1 MAIDFSR
8 AFRGI
13 ATGALGAANQAIEQK
28 DRMYAQIAV
37 NAGNNYFQNI
47 LPQSIEA
54 EKNRKETYDRIFSFT
69 GDRKFAELMDRDGL
83 TTLKDGFSQATE
95 LYKNVDKEKLKGATF
110 EGNYEDR
117 YNQRIKSRDEM
128 YQPLLK
134 QLGFGIGSMG
144 PNTIKSQIEEDF
156 VTGKDTK
163 STSMQTMDD
172 TATQMSQK
180 TEPSITGISE
190 FLKPEEA
197 ETQVETKFK
206 QIDKAIFDTNAA
218 YGSVEAGVDGFIF
231 SQAAEY
237 QDMINSH
244 KEIADKYKPGRDQ
257 NQIALESTRA
267 MQMDVIPSIE
277 AVQFGDTG
285 GFIKQSGT
293 RKYINLNQAID
304 QNRGTE
310 YDLNRVDLN
319 DEQLEFIGNVIKSV
333 KEEDVNIYG
342 NKFRNIYEQFKEL
355 KTKQDLNNF
364 YASDTETY
372 KNAYAFA
379 TIIRADQLDKNYGYQ
394 TSQLFLASLP
404 QVKSLQ
410 GGNLTNGITFAVNK
424 LRADRINNRR

>member
-28 DRMYAQIAV
+28 DRMYAEIAV
-37 NAGNNYFQNI
+37 SAGKNYLENI

-54 EKNRKETYDRIFSFT
+54 EKLRKENYNRIFSLT
-69 GDRKFAELMDRDGL
+69 GDRNFTELMDRDGF
-83 TTLKDGFSQATE
+83 TTLNNGVTQATE
-95 LYKNVDKEKLKGATF
+95 LYKNVDKEKLKAATF
-110 EGNYEDR
+110 ETSYEDR
-117 YNQRIKSRDEM
+117 YNQRQKSQREKYD
-128 YQPLLK
+128 PILK
-134 QLGFGIGSMG
+134 QLGFGIGGIG
-144 PNTIKSQIEEDF
+144 PNTVKAEIEEDF

-190 FLKPEEA
+190 FLKPQEA

-218 YGSVEAGVDGFIF
+218 YGSVEAGIDGFIF

-285 GFIKQSGT
+285 SFIRQSGN
-293 RKYINLNQAID
+293 RKYINLNKAID
-304 QNRGTE
+304 QNRSKE
-310 YDLNRVDLN
+310 YDLSGVDLN
-319 DEQLEFIGNVIKSV
+319 DQQLEFIANVIKSV
-333 KEEDVNIYG
+333 REEDVNRYT
-342 NKFRNIYEQFKEL
+342 NKFKNIYEQFKPLE
-355 KTKQDLNNF
+355 KKKDLNEF
-364 YASDTETY
+364 YLSDTETY

-379 TIIRADQLDKNYGYQ
+379 VIIRADQLDKNYGYQ
-394 TSQLFLASLP
+394 TSQLFLSSLP
-404 QVKSLQ
+404 QVKSSE
-410 GGNLTNGITFAVNK
+410 GKNITNGITFAVNK

>member
-1 MAIDFSR
+1 MAIDFSS

-13 ATGALGAANQAIEQK
+13 ATGALGAATDAIEQK
-28 DRMYAQIAV
+28 DRMYAEIAV
-37 NAGNNYFQNI
+37 NAGNNYFQNV
-47 LPQSIEA
+47 LPQSIAA
-54 EKNRKETYDRIFSFT
+54 EKLRKENYNKIFSLT
-69 GDRKFAELMDRDGL
+69 GDRNFAELMDRDGF
-83 TTLKDGFSQATE
+83 TTLNNGVTQATE
-95 LYKNVDKEKLKGATF
+95 LYKNVDKEKLKAATF
-110 EGNYEDR
+110 ESGYEDR

-172 TATQMSQK
+172 TATQMSQEMK
-180 TEPSITGISE
+180 PSAVGISE
-190 FLKPEEA
+190 FLKPQEA

-267 MQMDVIPSIE
+267 MQVDVMPSIE

-285 GFIKQSGT
+285 SFIRQSGN

-319 DEQLEFIGNVIKSV
+319 DKQLEFIGNVIKSV